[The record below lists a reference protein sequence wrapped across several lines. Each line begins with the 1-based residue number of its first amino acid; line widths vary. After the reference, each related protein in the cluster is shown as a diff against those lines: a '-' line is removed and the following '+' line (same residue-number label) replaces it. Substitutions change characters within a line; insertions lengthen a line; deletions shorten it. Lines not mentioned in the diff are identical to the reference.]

1 MLAEQRGPVQYPDRP
16 ARMTGNVQGNTVTFS
31 VTAAADDRFPAAAY
45 GPAEVR
51 FNREPTFERC
61 T

>member
-1 MLAEQRGPVQYPDRP
+1 
-16 ARMTGNVQGNTVTFS
+16 MTGNVQGNTVTFS
-31 VTAAADDRFPAAAY
+31 VTAAADDRFPEAAY